1 MSRTRRSQ
9 AFHCTNDCQMTG
21 CPGHMLEVIWEH
33 TSDTIAINIDG
44 NCRWVCD
51 DAKLSTIMD
60 IVTAQRQEWQQ
71 RHASE
76 RS

>member
-1 MSRTRRSQ
+1 
-9 AFHCTNDCQMTG
+9 
-21 CPGHMLEVIWEH
+21 MLEVIWEH

-44 NCRWVCD
+44 NCRWVLD

-60 IVTAQRQEWQQ
+60 IVAAQRQEWQQ
-71 RHASE
+71 QHVSE